1 MGIGVDCSEI
11 NADACQTLQHDVAI
25 RFFRTATAA
34 GTAAETRN
42 TTLPVMTSGPIRI
55 LVVDDHPVVRRGI
68 RSCLQRQPGLLVV
81 GEAAD
86 GKEALDLIPSVQPDV
101 VLTDLDMPRMD
112 GLALTE
118 AVRRQFPEVKVL
130 ILSMHANTEYIVRI
144 LQSGARGY
152 VSKEA
157 DPQELLHAIQAV
169 YRGESFFS
177 ADVARQALQHMVLSE
192 SAARAVPELTPRER
206 QVLIGIAEGLSNKEI
221 AERLGVGIRTV
232 ETHRQHIMEKL
243 GIHTV
248 AALTRYAVAKGLIS
262 AQPQPPQNH
271 TAPMG

>member
-1 MGIGVDCSEI
+1 MNGDVCE
-11 NADACQTLQHDVAI
+11 TLQHDVAI
-25 RFFRTATAA
+25 RFFRTLADTATAMEA
-34 GTAAETRN
+34 RSPTPI
-42 TTLPVMTSGPIRI
+42 PVMTSGPIRI

-68 RSCLQRQPGLLVV
+68 RSCLQRQPGLVVV

-86 GKEALDLIPSVQPDV
+86 GKEALELIPAVQPDV

-118 AVRRQFPEVKVL
+118 AVRRQFPDVKVL
-130 ILSMHANTEYIVRI
+130 ILSMHANTEYILRI

-157 DPQELLHAIQAV
+157 DPQELLQAIQAV

-177 ADVARQALQHMVLSE
+177 ADVARLALQQMVLSE
-192 SAARAVPELTPRER
+192 GAASAVPELTPRER
-206 QVLIGIAEGLSNKEI
+206 QVLIGIAEGLSNKQI

-248 AALTRYAVAKGLIS
+248 AGLTRYAVAKGLVS
-262 AQPQPPQNH
+262 AQHLPPQNH
-271 TAPMG
+271 TATTS